1 MTVPSAGLRQRAQ
14 AEERKLHEKSQQSQ
28 APVFQRRLP
37 EKRRTAE
44 TPKSNK
50 KNKRKKREKP
60 RKRTSKQ
67 KIPVK
72 QNACVSKGLARKAAN
87 RRNPKKRQK
96 NKRKKREKPRK
107 RTSKQK
113 IPVKQNA
120 CVSKGL
126 ARKAANRRN
135 PKKARKKQRKKSK
148 KPKSFFD
155 NFWPLPA
162 AASCPSGK
170 TVPPSRHQPK
180 QRKLQMRVQAIPSL
194 KQSSL
199 ARLHGKALYFCRSA
213 NVVSLF
219 SSAGRACAS

>member
-14 AEERKLHEKSQQSQ
+14 AKERKLHEKSQQSQ

-44 TPKSNK
+44 NPKSNK
-50 KNKRKKREKP
+50 KNKRKK
-60 RKRTSKQ
+60 Q
-67 KIPVK
+67 
-72 QNACVSKGLARKAAN
+72 
-87 RRNPKKRQK
+87 
-96 NKRKKREKPRK
+96 EKPRK

-170 TVPPSRHQPK
+170 TAPPSRHQPK
-180 QRKLQMRVQAIPSL
+180 QRKLQMPAWAIPSL

-199 ARLHGKALYFCRSA
+199 ARLHGKDLYFCRSA